1 MPKPETPA
9 CGRRLGVEDESTG
22 VADPARLRALKRTGL
37 LDSAREVAFDNLTRL
52 ARDLLGV
59 PVALISLVG
68 SDRQWFKSSD
78 GLSEPWASRR
88 ETPLSH
94 SFCKHVVESGEP
106 FIVEEARDHP
116 LVSQNLAIDDIGVE
130 AYLGMPLTLPDSSVI
145 GSLCAIDSKPRRWST
160 DDRTLLR
167 ELARCV
173 MAEIVIRDRS
183 DHARTTQGKLIA
195 WSRPVVTGLAGLA
208 FASCAA
214 TVELGPVT
222 LSAALAGGAGVLFS
236 YRRRQVSPDVTSGLN
251 TAAVAAAAIA
261 LFAAAAPSAWVTV
274 LLTSMVT
281 FTVLWLIA
289 WLNQIV
295 LVVGA
300 GLVIAS
306 ALLVAGP
313 SGEQVT
319 ALLATV
325 LPMLGL
331 ACLLAHLVE
340 KALRAHDATDLAA
353 SSSRLAI
360 ETLTMREVSSRNEEE
375 RRRTQMEQSV
385 EHLRW
390 SVGEILDGLEQ
401 RNSQVQEAAEHVASL
416 TRSASASVAVA
427 AANATTSIA
436 KMSTIAKAADDL
448 FRSIQSVGSRSDH
461 SVQITEKLAQDVQHA
476 RRTVE
481 SLANRANAITT
492 VVDIIADLTRQT
504 NLLALNATI
513 EAARAG
519 QAGRGFAVVASEVKS
534 LASQTAA
541 AAETI
546 GNQIGDVQHSVGD
559 VVAMIAAVTERM
571 TAVARDSDAVT
582 RAVSEQISATS
593 VIHRSI
599 NEMEAL
605 NLRTADD
612 MADIAHAS
620 DKAQQ
625 GTARISETTDELL
638 GQNRLITLKLDA
650 FAASAVKARR

>member
-1 MPKPETPA
+1 MILKPETPESE
-9 CGRRLGVEDESTG
+9 RRLRVEDASTG

-59 PVALISLVG
+59 PVALISLVDT
-68 SDRQWFKSSD
+68 DRQWFKSSS

-88 ETPLSH
+88 QTPLSH

-116 LVSQNLAIDDIGVE
+116 LVSRNLAIDDIGIQ
-130 AYLGMPLTLPDSSVI
+130 AYLGMPLMLPDGSVI
-145 GSLCAIDSKPRRWST
+145 GSLCAIDSKPRAWSS
-160 DDRTLLR
+160 DDQTLLR

-183 DHARTTQGKLIA
+183 NHARTIQSKVVA
-195 WSRPVVTGLAGLA
+195 WSRPVVAGLA
-208 FASCAA
+208 VASCATTA
-214 TVELGPVT
+214 ELGPAT
-222 LSAALAGGAGVLFS
+222 LSAALAAGAGVLFS
-236 YRRRQVSPDVTSGLN
+236 YRRRQVSPTIVSGLN
-251 TAAVAAAAIA
+251 TAAVAAGAIA
-261 LFAAAAPSAWVTV
+261 LFAAASPSAWVPV
-274 LLTSMVT
+274 VLTSMVT

-289 WLNQIV
+289 WLSLIV
-295 LVVGA
+295 LVVGTA
-300 GLVIAS
+300 LVIAS
-306 ALLVAGP
+306 ALLVVGP

-319 ALLATV
+319 ALLVTV
-325 LPMLGL
+325 LPMFGL

-340 KALRAHDATDLAA
+340 KALRAHDATDLAT

-360 ETLTMREVSSRNEEE
+360 ETLTLREISSRNEEE
-375 RRRTQMEQSV
+375 RRRTQLEQSV
-385 EHLRW
+385 EHLRR
-390 SVGEILDGLEQ
+390 SVGEILEGLEQ

-416 TRSASASVAVA
+416 TRSASASVTVA
-427 AANATTSIA
+427 AANATTSVA

-448 FRSIQSVGSRSDH
+448 FRSIQSVGNRSDH
-461 SVQITEKLAQDVQHA
+461 SVQITEKLAQDVHHA
-476 RRTVE
+476 RLTVE
-481 SLANRANAITT
+481 SLATRAGTITT

-612 MADIAHAS
+612 MAAIAQAS

-638 GQNRLITLKLDA
+638 GQNRLITSKLDA

>member
-1 MPKPETPA
+1 M
-9 CGRRLGVEDESTG
+9 C

-59 PVALISLVG
+59 PVALISLVD

-78 GLSEPWASRR
+78 GLSEPWASQRQ
-88 ETPLSH
+88 TPLSH

-106 FIVEEARDHP
+106 FIVEEARDHR
-116 LVSQNLAIDDIGVE
+116 LVSRNLAIDDIGVE
-130 AYLGMPLTLPDSSVI
+130 AYLGVPLTLPDGSVI
-145 GSLCAIDSKPRRWST
+145 GSLCAIDTKPRTWSR
-160 DDRTLLR
+160 DDQTLLR

-183 DHARTTQGKLIA
+183 DHARTTQGKLVA
-195 WSRPVVTGLAGLA
+195 WSRPLVAVLAGLA

-214 TVELGPVT
+214 TTELGLAT
-222 LSAALAGGAGVLFS
+222 LYAALLAGVGVLFS
-236 YRRRQVSPDVTSGLN
+236 YRQRQVLPGIISGLN
-251 TAAVAAAAIA
+251 TAAVAAGAIA
-261 LFAAAAPSAWVTV
+261 FSAAASPSAMVPMV
-274 LLTSMVT
+274 ITSMIA
-281 FTVLWLIA
+281 FTVLWLIV
-289 WLNQIV
+289 WLSPVI
-295 LVVGA
+295 LVVGTTF
-300 GLVIAS
+300 VIAS
-306 ALLVAGP
+306 ALLVVDP
-313 SGEQVT
+313 SGVQVT

-340 KALRAHDATDLAA
+340 RALRAQDATDLAA

-360 ETLTMREVSSRNEEE
+360 ETLTMREVGSRNEEE
-375 RRRTQMEQSV
+375 RRRTQLEQSV
-385 EHLRW
+385 EHLRR
-390 SVGEILDGLEQ
+390 SVGDILDGLEQ

-416 TRSASASVAVA
+416 TRSASASVTIA

-436 KMSTIAKAADDL
+436 KIRTIAQAADDL
-448 FRSIQSVGSRSDH
+448 LRSIQSVGNRSDH
-461 SVQITEKLAQDVQHA
+461 SVQVTEKLAEDVQHA

-481 SLANRANAITT
+481 SLANRADAITT

-534 LASQTAA
+534 LASQTAS

-582 RAVSEQISATS
+582 KAVSEQISATS

-605 NLRTADD
+605 NLRTAED
-612 MADIAHAS
+612 MAAIAQAS

-625 GTARISETTDELL
+625 GTTRISETTDELL
-638 GQNRLITLKLDA
+638 GQNRLITSKLDA
-650 FAASAVKARR
+650 FAASAVTAGR